1 MSGRTYVFV
10 SQYIVV
16 FVCILLKPW
25 IVETQA
31 LVYKK
36 ERFAYCR
43 RRML

>member
-1 MSGRTYVFV
+1 MSGRTYVLG

-16 FVCILLKPW
+16 FICILLKPW
-25 IVETQA
+25 IVEAQT

-36 ERFAYCR
+36 YRFAYRR